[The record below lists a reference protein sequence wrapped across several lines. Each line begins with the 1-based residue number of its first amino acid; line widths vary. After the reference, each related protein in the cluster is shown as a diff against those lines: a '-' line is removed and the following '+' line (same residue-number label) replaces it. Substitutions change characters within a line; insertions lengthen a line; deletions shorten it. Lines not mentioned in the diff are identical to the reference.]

1 MLRRYMPSWI
11 KKDRTEFVLEIVS
24 ALGLAFVALR
34 WLNSSIYLCRS
45 PVLVIDRPD
54 PSERHTDDS

>member
-1 MLRRYMPSWI
+1 MQIMRALKEKTMLRRYMPSWL

-34 WLNSSIYLCRS
+34 WLQLVNLSVPL
-45 PVLVIDRPD
+45 PVLW
-54 PSERHTDDS
+54 

>member
-1 MLRRYMPSWI
+1 MRALKEKTMLRRYMPSWL

-34 WLNSSIYLCRS
+34 WLQ
-45 PVLVIDRPD
+45 LVNLSVPL
-54 PSERHTDDS
+54 PGLW